1 MHQTASRKKIWDSS
15 FKIYENGKISN
26 ESIPTI
32 TTKQDRFPNSG
43 VIEYKPIDKSK
54 SKFRYLTPREC
65 FLLMGFEEK
74 DYEAI
79 KNNNE
84 LIAKGRHI
92 FSNEKMIRFA
102 GNSIV
107 VNVLENIFEQMLE
120 ISDLLNNKK

>member
-1 MHQTASRKKIWDSS
+1 
-15 FKIYENGKISN
+15 
-26 ESIPTI
+26 
-32 TTKQDRFPNSG
+32 
-43 VIEYKPIDKSK
+43 
-54 SKFRYLTPREC
+54 
-65 FLLMGFEEK
+65 MGFEEK